1 MPMNVKRMSTGNS
14 DEKLII
20 TGSVVFED
28 QESGEVTLSIIRS
41 DDQNKRQY
49 YP

>member
-1 MPMNVKRMSTGNS
+1 MPMNVKNISDDFS
-14 DEKLII
+14 DEKLMI

-28 QESGEVTLSIIRS
+28 QESGEVTLTIIRS
-41 DDQNKRQY
+41 DDENKRQY